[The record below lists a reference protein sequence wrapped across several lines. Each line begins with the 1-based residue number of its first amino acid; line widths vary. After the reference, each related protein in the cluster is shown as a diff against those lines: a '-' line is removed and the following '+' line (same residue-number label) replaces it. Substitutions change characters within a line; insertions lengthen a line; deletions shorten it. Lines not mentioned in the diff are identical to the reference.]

1 MDPGD
6 LLIIFT
12 DGILEATNADG
23 DIYDEGRLIEFV
35 QSNIDSPA
43 YEIIRG
49 LFTEIR
55 DFAGSVRLQDD
66 TTAVVI
72 RRQ

>member
-1 MDPGD
+1 M
-6 LLIIFT
+6 
-12 DGILEATNADG
+12 
-23 DIYDEGRLIEFV
+23 YDEKRLVEFV
-35 QSNIDSPA
+35 KANISLPA

-55 DFAGSVRLQDD
+55 EFAGSVRLQDD